1 MAKEYIER
9 EATVMKIREWFW
21 SAPGVHPK
29 LDRDTAEDIL
39 FAIPAADVRP
49 VVHAEWICIGRNL
62 DGTSDFEC
70 SACLGILMDV
80 PDDDEHDLCTFCPA
94 CGAKMDGG
102 QDDA

>member
-49 VVHAEWICIGRNL
+49 VVRGRWVHGDYGPYCSNC
-62 DGTSDFEC
+62 DGYPPTRKRYGHPGDTEFDYTKFCPSCGADMRE
-70 SACLGILMDV
+70 V
-80 PDDDEHDLCTFCPA
+80 QDDD
-94 CGAKMDGG
+94 
-102 QDDA
+102 